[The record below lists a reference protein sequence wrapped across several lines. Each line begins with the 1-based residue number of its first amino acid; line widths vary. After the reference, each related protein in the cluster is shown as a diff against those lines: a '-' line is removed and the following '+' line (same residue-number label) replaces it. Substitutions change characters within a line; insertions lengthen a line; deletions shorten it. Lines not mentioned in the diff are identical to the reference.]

1 MVRTIITPE
10 NTNLQLAIPKEYVG
24 KEIEVTVLALDE
36 LTANST
42 SKVTMADFW
51 NTMSDDT
58 AKILHKDVE
67 QSRNEWERNI

>member
-10 NTNLQLAIPKEYVG
+10 NTSVQLAIPKEYVG

-36 LTANST
+36 LTGDKPV
-42 SKVTMADFW
+42 KVTMADFW